1 MSSNNGSASAAA
13 AAGAVAPHSSTTDVE
28 ADTIPASTNPFTEEE
43 ATAAATSATTAA
55 MTKNTIM
62 AKNAV
67 PTAVGTTTTTTNI
80 YDKKL
85 GDSNSTVKSRQKAM
99 NYLDKYCESR
109 PYPPDKFVN
118 ITSTELQSEHCKLFL
133 EGFGIWFAAG
143 EFITIHYPEKAPLS
157 QK

>member
-1 MSSNNGSASAAA
+1 
-13 AAGAVAPHSSTTDVE
+13 
-28 ADTIPASTNPFTEEE
+28 
-43 ATAAATSATTAA
+43 

-67 PTAVGTTTTTTNI
+67 PTAVGTTTTTTHI

-85 GDSNSTVKSRQKAM
+85 GDSNTVKSRQKAM

-143 EFITIHYPEKAPLS
+143 EFITIQKKPLS
-157 QK
+157 LKSKMDYFKTAKELLKMKCPDNIIFTNPGDP